1 VATAAGPARRSRP
14 SLWWL
19 LGPVA
24 VFLVTLVVSG
34 FMFLRLL
41 ELGKTDAVVPVDG
54 ASHNVRVD
62 SDKDRMIWVTQNA
75 PTPDCEVREAAS
87 GERLPL
93 HRVTITTTRD
103 NGTGSESGRWRVDP
117 GSGDLHVTCSG
128 GAVGGSAAIGPAL
141 SFGVLLSDF
150 APWFVLAMLLSLV
163 WIGWLVALVVKYA
176 KRTEELPP
184 PPAWSRPA

>member
-1 VATAAGPARRSRP
+1 M
-14 SLWWL
+14 WWL
-19 LGPVA
+19 LGPAA

-41 ELGKTDAVVPVDG
+41 ELGQTDAVVPVDG
-54 ASHNVRVD
+54 ASHTVQVD
-62 SDKDRMIWVTQNA
+62 SDRDRMIWVAQDA

-87 GERLPL
+87 GERVPL
-93 HRVTITTTRD
+93 HRVTITTIRD
-103 NGTGSESGRWRVDP
+103 NGTGSESGRWRFDP
-117 GSGDLHVTCSG
+117 GSGDLEVTCSG

-141 SFGVLLSDF
+141 TFGVLLSDF

-163 WIGWLVALVVKYA
+163 WIGWLVALVIKYA
-176 KRTEELPP
+176 KKPEEPPP